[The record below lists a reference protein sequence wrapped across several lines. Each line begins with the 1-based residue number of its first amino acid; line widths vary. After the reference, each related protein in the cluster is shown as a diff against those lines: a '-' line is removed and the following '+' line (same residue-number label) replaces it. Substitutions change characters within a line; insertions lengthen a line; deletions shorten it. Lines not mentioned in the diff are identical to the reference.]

1 MDIGAIKAKIELD
14 TQNFNQSVDKVKSQ
28 ATQLESSFGKL
39 NSSLQAVGLNS
50 KQIEKINENIKKTN
64 PEILTRQLTN
74 VRQELKGLG
83 VDSEEIEK
91 IVREIR
97 QASTQTEKFTEDV
110 KKLAAAFAAGT
121 VALGALATNA
131 IKTAASFE
139 QSMSRVKA
147 ITGATAEE
155 FEQLRNQSIE
165 LGAATVFSA
174 SQAAEAQSYLAMAGF
189 KTNEILAAMP
199 GVLNLA
205 AAGQIELARASD
217 IASNILTGFQLSA
230 EESSRVVDVMA
241 KAMTNSNTNIEQL
254 GYAMKYVAPVAASVG
269 ISIEETAAAIGK
281 LSDAGIQGEMA
292 GTQMRAM
299 LLRLISP
306 VGEAE
311 KIIEKLGIRVQ
322 TASGKLKSFP
332 AIIEE
337 VSRAFEGLR
346 EVEKAEY
353 ASRLVGMEATS
364 GFMALL
370 SAGSEELRNYTAT
383 LRDAAGTADELADI
397 QTDNL
402 NGAIIEF
409 ESALESLNIT
419 IGDKFIPVVRQATEI
434 LTKAALD
441 FKNLSPEAQ
450 NAILAFTGMTVASG
464 ALITSLYALRAAFVA
479 LKVSSPII
487 LGLSAAI
494 GVVSAAFA
502 FLKTKQDEAAE
513 TARRNEERVNYL
525 TKEYDRLSDALKVY
539 EEGSDE
545 AIRTSERMEAIM
557 GELTEKAP
565 DVVDAFNKQEGAIK
579 SMTAATSAAITE
591 NIKLL
596 QSQLAVLEADT
607 RGVEEIGASGVAE
620 RSADI
625 VNIRRQIDELKG
637 QFWARADE
645 SIAEDWR
652 QMGEIAKEK
661 ERIAQAMLESQEGS
675 GYFPKEKEE
684 KTKKKKEK
692 TAEQIRQEMYRA
704 DMQYLEYKR
713 GINQITEEQE
723 AEFLDRLLK
732 KYENDTAIR
741 QQIEVRS
748 YQLRKQMAED
758 AAKLAE
764 KTAKEAFDHSVN
776 WIEAEERR
784 MIEAGATEE
793 QITQMKFDAWSR
805 VKNRYAE
812 DTEFYKRAD
821 SEVFAHKQRLIE
833 QATAMQIEALTK
845 QRDMQREALAE
856 MNRAA
861 EEALRKQIAD
871 ERAKTDSVTE
881 SIKRQ
886 TDAVRERYNA
896 QIEGIRKEIAAIDEE
911 IRKQNELDR
920 IEDRRAK
927 RAELQAKRDAV
938 LADER
943 FEKVVMGE
951 DGKLTTIRTHDTA
964 AIDEIDKQLRDLDI
978 EEERER
984 RRQALD
990 ERKRQLNDEISAINA
1005 KRDAE
1010 IAALQAEVEA
1020 VNKARDEK
1028 IAAMQTELEAMQETN
1043 RTKLEALDT
1052 YWADV
1057 LDKDKIAQDVRNEV
1071 LQEGLDVG
1079 LRKITSHLDAV
1090 MSEYQS
1096 KISAMIAMGESL
1108 SASLPMGGGIAGV
1121 SNTTNNS
1128 NSVNINS
1135 VNVTA
1140 NNGNDFVNSLRRSYF
1155 S

>member
-1 MDIGAIKAKIELD
+1 
-14 TQNFNQSVDKVKSQ
+14 
-28 ATQLESSFGKL
+28 
-39 NSSLQAVGLNS
+39 
-50 KQIEKINENIKKTN
+50 
-64 PEILTRQLTN
+64 
-74 VRQELKGLG
+74 
-83 VDSEEIEK
+83 
-91 IVREIR
+91 
-97 QASTQTEKFTEDV
+97 
-110 KKLAAAFAAGT
+110 
-121 VALGALATNA
+121 
-131 IKTAASFE
+131 
-139 QSMSRVKA
+139 
-147 ITGATAEE
+147 
-155 FEQLRNQSIE
+155 
-165 LGAATVFSA
+165 
-174 SQAAEAQSYLAMAGF
+174 
-189 KTNEILAAMP
+189 
-199 GVLNLA
+199 
-205 AAGQIELARASD
+205 
-217 IASNILTGFQLSA
+217 
-230 EESSRVVDVMA
+230 
-241 KAMTNSNTNIEQL
+241 
-254 GYAMKYVAPVAASVG
+254 
-269 ISIEETAAAIGK
+269 
-281 LSDAGIQGEMA
+281 MA
-292 GTQMRAM
+292 GTQLRAM
-299 LLRLISP
+299 ILRLLNP
-306 VGEAE
+306 TGDA
-311 KIIEKLGIRVQ
+311 KKLFDALGISVTNATGQ
-322 TASGKLKSFP
+322 LKSLP
-332 AIIEE
+332 DIIGS
-337 VSRAFEGLR
+337 VSKAFEGLS
-346 EVEKAEY
+346 ETKKAEY
-353 ASRLVGMEATS
+353 AATLVGMEATS
-364 GFMALL
+364 GLITLL
-370 SAGSEELRNYTAT
+370 SAGADELRNYTD
-383 LRDAAGTADELADI
+383 LLHDAAGTAQELADT

-402 NGAIIEF
+402 NGAITELK
-409 ESALESLNIT
+409 SALEAVQIT
-419 IGDKFIPVVRQATEI
+419 VGDKFAPSIRKVAEG
-434 LTKAALD
+434 LTTLALRFED
-441 FKNLSPEAQ
+441 LDAPTQ
-450 NAILAFTGMTVASG
+450 NAILTFTSMAAVGGTATATIYG
-464 ALITSLYALRAAFVA
+464 LITALNV
-479 LKVSSPII
+479 LKVSLRAFALATGII
-487 LGLSAAI
+487 GAAALAIGGLSAAY
-494 GVVSAAFA
+494 SY
-502 FLKTKQDEAAE
+502 LKTKQDEAAE

-525 TKEYDRLSDALKVY
+525 TKEYDRLASALAIY

-637 QFWARADE
+637 QFWQRADE

-661 ERIAQAMLESQEGS
+661 ERIAQMMLKAEEEGD

-723 AEFLDRLLK
+723 LAFLDRLLK

-741 QQIEVRS
+741 QQIEVRA

-758 AAKLAE
+758 TAKLAE

-821 SEVFAHKQRLIE
+821 SEVFANKQRLIE
-833 QATAMQIEALTK
+833 QATQMQLEALTK

-927 RAELQAKRDAV
+927 RAELQAKRDAI

-951 DGKLTTIRTHDTA
+951 DGQLTTIRTHDTA
-964 AIDEIDKQLRDLDI
+964 AIAEIDKQLKDLDI
-978 EEERER
+978 EEEREK

-990 ERKRQLNDEISAINA
+990 ERKRQLNDEINAINA

-1028 IAAMQTELEAMQETN
+1028 IAAMQSELEAMQETN

-1071 LQEGLDVG
+1071 LQEGLDEG